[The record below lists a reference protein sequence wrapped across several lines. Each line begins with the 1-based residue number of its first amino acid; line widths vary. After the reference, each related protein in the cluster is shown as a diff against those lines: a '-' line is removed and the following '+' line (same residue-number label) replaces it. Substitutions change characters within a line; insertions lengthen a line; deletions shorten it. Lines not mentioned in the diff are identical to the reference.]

1 MSYLGGATDR
11 AADGWLSEEEEGVL
25 ITERMCH
32 PHSLVLVSVNFYFG
46 LLSPASFVAS
56 ACLSFVSQYLSR
68 EAKLSVPLSD
78 FHRFSSFLQR
88 H

>member
-1 MSYLGGATDR
+1 MMPYLGGATDR
-11 AADGWLSEEEEGVL
+11 AADGWLSEEEEEGVL
-25 ITERMCH
+25 VTERMCH

-56 ACLSFVSQYLSR
+56 VCLSFVSQYLSR
-68 EAKLSVPLSD
+68 EAKLSVPLG
-78 FHRFSSFLQR
+78 FSS